1 MRSSKQVAI
10 PEQDLNS
17 AEVII
22 TVLFSSLGIESG
34 VLQYLISLV
43 LVLLKDVLLGLEERE
58 KWNRVLVIS
67 DRKMM
72 KFLLW

>member
-43 LVLLKDVLLGLEERE
+43 LVLLKDVLLGLE
-58 KWNRVLVIS
+58 
-67 DRKMM
+67 
-72 KFLLW
+72 